1 MKKLLVV
8 LLCMLLIPMN
18 PGLAETAETQEN
30 DVRIDL
36 LEEDVSIG
44 DPALPGTLTLPEAH
58 LFSSYPLPAVVLLH
72 GSGPSNR
79 DEAIGQT
86 ALFRD
91 LAQFLAMQGIA
102 ALRYDKRTFVY
113 GSTYTT
119 EDLIAF
125 TVEEES
131 IRDAIAAAELLRAD
145 PRIDP
150 DRIYLIGHSLGATIA
165 PRIVQEHPGLF
176 AGIVMLSGTP
186 KTLGEIVLSQNQAI
200 VDSLPALTKAIGQ
213 MQMTGLRREWDALLN
228 CTAEE
233 AKTKTVFG
241 QPGFYFWEMAQYDT
255 ASILQSLDLPVLIIN
270 GGQDFQ
276 VIDADGI
283 DAWNALDLP
292 ENVQVIYHKELNH
305 LLMNPDAP
313 ESARGTVAEYDT
325 PCHLPQ
331 EIIWEICRFILD

>member
-1 MKKLLVV
+1 MKKLLIVW
-8 LLCMLLIPMN
+8 LCILQILMT
-18 PGLAETAETQEN
+18 PGLSEAAETHEAP
-30 DVRIDL
+30 IDL

-44 DPALPGTLTLPEAH
+44 APALPGTLTLPAEH
-58 LFSSYPLPAVVLLH
+58 PFSSSLLAAAVLLH
-72 GSGPSNR
+72 GSGPCNR

-91 LAQFLAMQGIA
+91 LAQFLAAQGIA
-102 ALRYDKRTFVY
+102 VLRYDKRTYVY
-113 GSTYTT
+113 GSAYTA
-119 EDLIAF
+119 EDLIAL

-131 IRDAIAAAELLRAD
+131 IRDAAAAAELLHAD

-150 DRIYLIGHSLGATIA
+150 DRIYLIGHSMGAMIA
-165 PRIVQEHPGLF
+165 PRIAQEHPGLF

-213 MQMTGLRREWDALLN
+213 MQMAGLRQEWDALLN
-228 CTAEE
+228 STAEE
-233 AKTKTVFG
+233 AKTKLVFG
-241 QPGFYFWEMAQYDT
+241 QPGYYFWEMAQYDT
-255 ASILQSLDLPVLIIN
+255 ASILQALSLPVLMIN

-292 ENVQVIYHKELNH
+292 ENVHVAYYPELNH
-305 LLMNPDAP
+305 LLMKPNAP

-331 EIIWEICRFILD
+331 EIVWEICRFILD

>member
-1 MKKLLVV
+1 MKKLLIV
-8 LLCMLLIPMN
+8 LLCILLLPIF
-18 PGLAETAETQEN
+18 PGLSEAAETHEI
-30 DVRIDL
+30 RIDL

-44 DPALPGTLTLPEAH
+44 DPALPGTLTLPAEYP
-58 LFSSYPLPAVVLLH
+58 SSPSPLPAAVLLH

-79 DEAIGQT
+79 YEAIGQT

-91 LAQFLAMQGIA
+91 LAQFLAVQGMA
-102 ALRYDKRTFVY
+102 VLRYDKRTFVY
-113 GSTYTT
+113 GSTYTA

-145 PRIDP
+145 PRVDP
-150 DRIYLIGHSLGATIA
+150 DRIYLIGHSMGAMIA

-200 VDSLPALTKAIGQ
+200 VDSLPPLTKAIGE
-213 MQMTGLRREWDALLN
+213 MQMIGLRQEWDALLN
-228 CTAEE
+228 STAEE

-241 QPGFYFWEMAQYDT
+241 QPGYYFWEMAQYDT
-255 ASILQSLDLPVLIIN
+255 ASILQSLSLPVLIIN

-283 DAWNALDLP
+283 DAWNTLDLP
-292 ENVQVIYHKELNH
+292 ENVRVTYYPELNH
-305 LLMNPDAP
+305 LLMKPNAP
-313 ESARGTVAEYDT
+313 ESARGTVSEYDT
-325 PCHLPQ
+325 PCHLPE
-331 EIIWEICRFILD
+331 EIIREICWFILN